1 MNFFVENLPYI
12 LAGISV
18 GGQYALIAIGY
29 TMVYGILKFINFAEN
44 GDLIA
49 YQGVYRVENQ
59 TPVYLGAYTVDGG
72 KLVEVK

>member
-1 MNFFVENLPYI
+1 MKE
-12 LAGISV
+12 V
-18 GGQYALIAIGY
+18 GSDRTAIRNAVAALKDYQGV
-29 TMVYGILKFINFAEN
+29 TGTVNFAEN